1 MSTLYTLDFWGW
13 LADEYGSLIFS
24 KGLSGALQF
33 LQSWLSLYGYQ
44 HRLELS
50 IWTLSI
56 FYALL
61 IMLKTWHLD
70 SPQHR
75 MFEGGL
81 YFFGVHT
88 KSSSSIPG
96 LSSTPFVNER
106 WNWSYVLS
114 MKLDRD
120 FYLFDVTPRNQL
132 HQFFLRVSMQTKG
145 WVVNSATW
153 PELPAWVTRLLV
165 TNVDGVLVRSSSWD
179 FKNPF
184 SKSLFLKFITKLV
197 TYRRRSLSV
206 WFKALNTVY
215 CRSRAHNYY

>member
-1 MSTLYTLDFWGW
+1 MSCWYSSRGLRYYITVVNPDISTLYTLWGW
-13 LADEYGSLIFS
+13 LADEYGLLIFS

-33 LQSWLSLYGYQ
+33 LQYWLSLYGYQ

-61 IMLKTWHLD
+61 IMLKTWHLV

-81 YFFGVHT
+81 YFFGVHI

-106 WNWSYVLS
+106 WNWLYVFS
-114 MKLDRD
+114 MKVGRC
-120 FYLFDVTPRNQL
+120 FCPFDVTPRNQL
-132 HQFFLRVSMQTKG
+132 HQLFLRVSMQTEG
-145 WVVNSATW
+145 WVFNSATL
-153 PELPAWVTRLLV
+153 PELPV
-165 TNVDGVLVRSSSWD
+165 SW
-179 FKNPF
+179 
-184 SKSLFLKFITKLV
+184 SQMLK
-197 TYRRRSLSV
+197 
-206 WFKALNTVY
+206 
-215 CRSRAHNYY
+215 